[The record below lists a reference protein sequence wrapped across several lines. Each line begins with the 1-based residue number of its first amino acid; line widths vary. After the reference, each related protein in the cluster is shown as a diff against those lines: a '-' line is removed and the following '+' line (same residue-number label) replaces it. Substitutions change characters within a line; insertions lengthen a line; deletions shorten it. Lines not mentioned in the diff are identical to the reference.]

1 MRLIYAGLL
10 KKAIVASFWAKILA
24 NKNKNSWLRQWR
36 KSLGLTQKRA
46 AALLGLK
53 HRMIQNYES
62 GTHEV
67 PRYVRL
73 SCYAIGQC
81 VVDFDADGPIKSD
94 DVAKVADMLRDK

>member
-1 MRLIYAGLL
+1 M
-10 KKAIVASFWAKILA
+10 A
-24 NKNKNSWLRQWR
+24 NKNKNSWLKQWR
-36 KSLGLTQKRA
+36 KSLGLTQKQA

-73 SCYAIGQC
+73 SCYAIDRR
-81 VVDFDADGPIKSD
+81 VVDFDADGPTKSD
-94 DVAKVADMLRDK
+94 DVGKVADILRDK